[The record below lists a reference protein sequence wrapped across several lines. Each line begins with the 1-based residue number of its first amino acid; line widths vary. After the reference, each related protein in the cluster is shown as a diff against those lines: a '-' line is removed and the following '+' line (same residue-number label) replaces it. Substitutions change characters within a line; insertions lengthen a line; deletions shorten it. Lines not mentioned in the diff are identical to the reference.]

1 MVGEVAEGGGGGGKV
16 SPIEGTTTV
25 LGGTGGEEM
34 EEKREKADAE
44 MMNWVKLVAL
54 VTVDFGEGRL
64 AEEAMWQ
71 AVVLIPKGKGEY
83 RGIGLMKV
91 MWKVME
97 DILNFRVTASI
108 NYHEFLH
115 RFWIDHGTGTATL
128 EAKLLHQLAALR
140 EEVLYMIFLETHK
153 AYDGLDRSIC
163 LGTLEGYYVG
173 PQACRLL
180 STYWGRLRMVAKAG
194 EYYGLASRGS
204 RGWRR
209 GTHFT
214 PPSSTW

>member
-1 MVGEVAEGGGGGGKV
+1 
-16 SPIEGTTTV
+16 
-25 LGGTGGEEM
+25 M

-163 LGTLEGYYVG
+163 LGILDGYCVG

-204 RGWRR
+204 RGVAQGDPFYPTIFYVVMDVVVRHWVK
-209 GTHFT
+209 FMVDIID
-214 PPSSTW
+214 